1 MMNSYRA
8 GWLLLFGFVSIP
20 SDLLAADSTPEQRAA
35 HRLRMAEL
43 SQTVVIEELT
53 GDKPLPAAR
62 GKQPLLVYTD
72 NTRQQADATLWVW
85 TRQNRPVAVM
95 AVELYPHR
103 PSGPQWL
110 FEVVSLSDHR
120 ISAVRAPELRWTS
133 REPAMTWQ
141 PLDMDPPATTPAR
154 RLIQMREAVR
164 QFRVFESAVVEGQL
178 ALRPMTTPLLRYEHA
193 DFGVLDGAM
202 FAFANGTNP
211 EVLVLI
217 EARRSKGGTH
227 QWQYR
232 LGQMTGGAV
241 TVEYRDN
248 VVWQQGEADPPAERA
263 SYVNCWVS
271 AGESPTSS
279 KAGEAVK

>member
-1 MMNSYRA
+1 MMNSSRA
-8 GWLLLFGFVSIP
+8 CWVLLLGLVLIQ

-43 SQTVVIEELT
+43 TQTVAIEELT

-62 GKQPLLVYTD
+62 GKEPLLVYTD
-72 NTRQQADATLWVW
+72 ITREQADATLWVW

-95 AVELYPHR
+95 AVELYPHHQ
-103 PSGPQWL
+103 SGPRWL
-110 FEVVSLSDHR
+110 FEVVSLSDRR
-120 ISAVRAPELRWTS
+120 IAAVRAPELRWS
-133 REPAMTWQ
+133 AREPALAWQ
-141 PLDMDPPATTPAR
+141 PLDMNPPAGTPAG

-164 QFRVFESAVVEGQL
+164 QFRVFESAVVEGQI

-193 DFGVLDGAM
+193 ESGVLDGAM

-211 EVLVLI
+211 EVLLLI
-217 EARRSKGGTH
+217 EARRSNGDTH
-227 QWQYR
+227 KWQYR
-232 LGQMTGGAV
+232 LGQMTGGEI

-263 SYVNCWVS
+263 SYVNTWVS
-271 AGESPTSS
+271 AGDSPTSS